1 MPTVSIIVPNYN
13 YAHFLGQRLE
23 SIEKQTY
30 KTFEVILLDDASTDE
45 SVLTLEKFARR
56 NSWRLV
62 VNPSNSGSPFKQW
75 NKGLRLTTGKYV
87 WIAEAD
93 DFADERFLEIL
104 VDRLERNPRCGLAY
118 TGSTRVDASGKRVAR
133 VLPTMYDVNRNRWQH
148 DFIANGREECSR
160 VLLRENT
167 IPNASA
173 VLFRRELYDVVGGV
187 DEELSLNADWKFWA
201 SLLFNSDVAFVADP
215 LNCFRFHRN
224 TVRSRTK
231 NWETVVQSM
240 EVMKFIVNSIDVP
253 IDAIQDLHARL
264 AVILVHA
271 WLTKIPSS
279 SEIARV
285 RQLTADLG
293 FGFSLRA
300 TKGFSRHL
308 VQAIKRRFANG
319 TEPAL
324 REHNQA

>member
-1 MPTVSIIVPNYN
+1 MPTVSIVVPNYN
-13 YAHFLGQRLE
+13 YARFLDQRLG
-23 SIEKQTY
+23 SIERQTY
-30 KTFEVILLDDASTDE
+30 KDFEVILLDDASTDE

-56 NSWRLV
+56 NSWRLII
-62 VNPSNSGSPFKQW
+62 NQSNSGSPFKQW

-104 VDRLERNPRCGLAY
+104 VDRLDQNPRCGLAY
-118 TGSTRVDASGKRVAR
+118 TGSTRVDADGKRLAR
-133 VLPTMYDVNRNRWQH
+133 VLPKIYDVDRNRWRH
-148 DFIANGREECSR
+148 DFIANGREECFR

-167 IPNASA
+167 IQNASA

-201 SLLFNSDVAFVADP
+201 SLLFNSDVAFVAEP
-215 LNCFRFHRN
+215 LNSFRFHRN

-231 NWETVVQSM
+231 KWGTVVQSM

-253 IDAIQDLHARL
+253 IDAMQDLHARL
-264 AVILVHA
+264 AVILVGA
-271 WLTKIPSS
+271 WFTKMPSS
-279 SEIARV
+279 TELARV
-285 RQLTADLG
+285 RQLTADLE

-300 TKGFSRHL
+300 TKGFSRH
-308 VQAIKRRFANG
+308 AIQLIKQRFATG
-319 TEPAL
+319 TEL
-324 REHNQA
+324 TSREH